1 MLGMPGDHI
10 TRDNAPDLPRPRGR
24 RRLCPGPIVLPYG
37 NGMKGEK
44 GESLIE
50 VVISLLVL
58 GIVAAAMAGFFQWS
72 LGVFGYVDRKA
83 TAESVARSQ
92 WEYVKSQEYSDNF
105 TYGIINVEGYS
116 IEMKD
121 DNTTVTS
128 GVQRMTYKVT
138 SPPQADGPPVT
149 VELEGYKVDR

>member
-1 MLGMPGDHI
+1 
-10 TRDNAPDLPRPRGR
+10 
-24 RRLCPGPIVLPYG
+24 
-37 NGMKGEK
+37 MKGEK
-44 GESLIE
+44 GETLIE

-92 WEYVKSQEYSDNF
+92 WEYVKSQEYSANF
-105 TYGIINVEGYS
+105 TYGIIDVDGYS
-116 IEMKD
+116 IDMIASA
-121 DNTTVTS
+121 NVTG
-128 GVQRMTYKVT
+128 GVQRMTYRVT

-149 VELEGYKVDR
+149 VELQGYKVDR